1 MYKTTKIG
9 YNNIMKIENDIKN
22 GVEALIEAAKKS
34 YEIWSNSG
42 DTVRKDMYERYCD
55 RIKYKPGSKYIK
67 ILSDGGVH
75 SFVVNTDNDKKFK
88 RGDILKAA
96 SWATPARNFARGNV
110 LDGSLECV
118 RWTGAC

>member
-1 MYKTTKIG
+1 
-9 YNNIMKIENDIKN
+9 MKIENDIKN

-34 YEIWSNSG
+34 YEIWSNGG

-118 RWTGAC
+118 RWTGVC

>member
-1 MYKTTKIG
+1 
-9 YNNIMKIENDIKN
+9 MKIENDIKN
-22 GVEALIEAAKKS
+22 GVEALIEAAKS
-34 YEIWSNSG
+34 DYERWSGPDRNEI
-42 DTVRKDMYERYCD
+42 REEMYERYCD

-67 ILSDGGVH
+67 ILSEGGVH